1 MCRIYYAYVNH
12 ANECTILM
20 FRYMLTVCS
29 HHNYPLPLFHHFYSS
44 TSLIFPIKSV
54 SLYSCFVYTY
64 VCLMCVSGPWRA
76 EVGVESSGSGVTS
89 CGFSG
94 GAVSVSNSQS
104 IDPVFRYS
112 FLDFILFLLTLTWE
126 NTCDVCLWKTTLL
139 TQLDEL
145 QFNSFSFN

>member
-76 EVGVESSGSGVTS
+76 EVGVESSGS
-89 CGFSG
+89 
-94 GAVSVSNSQS
+94 
-104 IDPVFRYS
+104 
-112 FLDFILFLLTLTWE
+112 
-126 NTCDVCLWKTTLL
+126 
-139 TQLDEL
+139 EL
-145 QFNSFSFN
+145 QAVGSLEEQSVFLIANQLAQSSDILSLISFFSF